1 MDTLGFQPR
10 AFRMRSGCDATTP
23 CALECILKFYAY
35 LKNTQWI
42 LPERQPFRISGVVHR
57 EYWVVPAHL
66 AGIFCDWRV
75 IAELEFWPD
84 NDASWCLE
92 DPGTLPT

>member
-1 MDTLGFQPR
+1 MDTLGFEPR

-35 LKNTQWI
+35 LKNTSWI
-42 LPERQPFRISGVVHR
+42 LRERQPFRISGIDHR
-57 EYWVVPAHL
+57 EHWVVPAHL
-66 AGIFCDWRV
+66 A
-75 IAELEFWPD
+75 
-84 NDASWCLE
+84 WCLE